1 MVMRMKTRRRA
12 FTLVELMVT
21 VSIIALLIGLLV
33 PALGSMR
40 RAGWATKS
48 QSNLRQWGMAMD
60 SWAAIH
66 DDTLPWEGSK
76 VAADMGT
83 NLANPTFWPNALA
96 GMLGVDSYATISE
109 RAFEEQ
115 RNVDNWYGAETVWN
129 DPGAVVTRSE
139 PWSFGDAGKSG
150 LRRQFWFKY
159 GMNYRLNQTLLQQA
173 GVPEAST
180 AVMVR
185 TAHIAFADRTIYMF
199 ELRAQEGEL
208 AIDDPHRNA
217 SLDRASAGWKRYAA
231 RYSNGGHSVF
241 ADGHV
246 SWFGNEEATTNAQ
259 GSRVPS
265 TPAGDW
271 NNGKLIW
278 DPLGPALN

>member
-1 MVMRMKTRRRA
+1 LQTHFWCGIVVNMSNHRRA

-60 SWAAIH
+60 SWASIH

-83 NLANPTFWPNALA
+83 NLAKPNFWPNALA

-109 RAFEEQ
+109 RAFQEQ
-115 RNVDNWYGAETVWN
+115 RNVDNWDGAETVWN

-139 PWSFGDAGKSG
+139 PWSFGDAGKGG
-150 LRRQFWFKY
+150 LRRQFWFNY

-173 GVPEAST
+173 GVPGINSSDGSNRAHC
-180 AVMVR
+180 VR
-185 TAHIAFADRTIYMF
+185 
-199 ELRAQEGEL
+199 G
-208 AIDDPHRNA
+208 PHH
-217 SLDRASAGWKRYAA
+217 LY
-231 RYSNGGHSVF
+231 V
-241 ADGHV
+241 
-246 SWFGNEEATTNAQ
+246 
-259 GSRVPS
+259 
-265 TPAGDW
+265 
-271 NNGKLIW
+271 
-278 DPLGPALN
+278 